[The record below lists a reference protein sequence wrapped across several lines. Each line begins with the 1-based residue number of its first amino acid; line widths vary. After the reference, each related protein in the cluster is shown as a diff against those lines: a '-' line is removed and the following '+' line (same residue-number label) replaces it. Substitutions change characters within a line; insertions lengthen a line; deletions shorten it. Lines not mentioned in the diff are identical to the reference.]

1 MSANTVRIK
10 QLNIMV
16 RTAMMQMDEKGIGS
30 LSNLAAAAK
39 VPYTTL
45 VSSLDRG
52 VFSASVAKK
61 MEENL
66 GRDLIKREELCPEIF
81 G

>member
-1 MSANTVRIK
+1 
-10 QLNIMV
+10 
-16 RTAMMQMDEKGIGS
+16 MMQMDEKGIGS